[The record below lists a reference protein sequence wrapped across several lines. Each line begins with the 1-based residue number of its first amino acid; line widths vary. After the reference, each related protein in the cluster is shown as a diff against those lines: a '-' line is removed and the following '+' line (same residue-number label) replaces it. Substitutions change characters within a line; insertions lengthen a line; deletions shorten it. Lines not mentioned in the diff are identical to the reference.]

1 MGRVRRINQQ
11 SLSDMAEEIQTPNDG
26 SQAPSGRVHPLVRRI
41 ASMGEA
47 DIQSAIDSNHPAL
60 DESTHDHLE
69 ADELA
74 MRLIHGR
81 HGKRE
86 IVNLLRWVM
95 MGAPNAPAMPTA
107 SDGRPLT

>member
-1 MGRVRRINQQ
+1 M
-11 SLSDMAEEIQTPNDG
+11 SAEE
-26 SQAPSGRVHPLVRRI
+26 
-41 ASMGEA
+41 
-47 DIQSAIDSNHPAL
+47 IQSAIDANHPAHN
-60 DESTHDHLE
+60 ESTHEHLE

-95 MGAPNAPAMPTA
+95 MGAPNDQAH
-107 SDGRPLT
+107 SQKGQ